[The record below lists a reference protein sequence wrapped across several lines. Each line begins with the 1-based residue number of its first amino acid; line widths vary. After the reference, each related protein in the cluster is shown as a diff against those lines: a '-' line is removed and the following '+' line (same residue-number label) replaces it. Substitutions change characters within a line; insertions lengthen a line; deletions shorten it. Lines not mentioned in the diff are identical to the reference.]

1 MPELHRSAACLQQR
15 SRPQWKCL
23 RKRSFEVA
31 STVSDEGRRVHCCSC
46 SRVLSPDFY
55 SFFMKKTSWSL
66 KPSRDSYRWRVFL
79 KVQPSPASVFFALH
93 CVTFLCVYREARDEW
108 ASVISAGIYKEVI
121 KAPRGVLIYS
131 WYVGSGTQT
140 KGRHFCSLFSGRLV
154 MLHVWSIISTP
165 FFCYPHINASL
176 ILIGPRVAVDYSVD
190 CMRASSLPP
199 LCHVAVQHHT
209 HAAPTPASAAS
220 AHSWAQAAS

>member
-15 SRPQWKCL
+15 SRLQWKCL

-93 CVTFLCVYREARDEW
+93 CVTFLCVYREAGDEW
-108 ASVISAGIYKEVI
+108 GSVISAEVI

-154 MLHVWSIISTP
+154 MLHVWSIISP
-165 FFCYPHINASL
+165 SFFCYPHINASL

>member
-1 MPELHRSAACLQQR
+1 MTRAGACTAARALLLVLASVEPRFLFVFHEKNIVVAKTIAWLLQV
-15 SRPQWKCL
+15 K
-23 RKRSFEVA
+23 
-31 STVSDEGRRVHCCSC
+31 G
-46 SRVLSPDFY
+46 
-55 SFFMKKTSWSL
+55 
-66 KPSRDSYRWRVFL
+66 FL
-79 KVQPSPASVFFALH
+79 KGTAFTCICVLCAS
-93 CVTFLCVYREARDEW
+93 LCDIPLCIQRGSWWVG
-108 ASVISAGIYKEVI
+108 ISAEVI

-154 MLHVWSIISTP
+154 MVHVWSIISP
-165 FFCYPHINASL
+165 SFFCYPHINASL